1 MGDKFELNVFGS
13 TGLGLH
19 LTINPQTKPKATAD
33 LSGRMQLPNNDA
45 SVREIY
51 QRHGLQLGDKELTAL
66 RLSRPLG
73 VEAINSLL
81 GRIPGFA
88 DLNKDQ
94 RLNLAMR
101 AADLLLEKSVEA
113 KLSREF
119 PTVLNEEEQT
129 AQRLNTLFRNIRGN
143 DVKEGA
149 APSLLESVPMGVSLT
164 IHCDPEFFD

>member
-1 MGDKFELNVFGS
+1 MGDKFDLAAFGS

-19 LTINPQTKPKATAD
+19 LTINPQTKPKATTD

-45 SVREIY
+45 SVRQIY
-51 QRHGLQLGDKELTAL
+51 LRHGLRLGDKELTAL

-88 DLNKDQ
+88 DLDKDR

-101 AADLLLEKSVEA
+101 AADLLLEKSVEG

-119 PTVLNEEEQT
+119 PTVLDEEEQT
-129 AQRLNTLFRNIRGN
+129 AQRLNTLFQNLRGN
-143 DVKEGA
+143 DVKKGA
-149 APSLLESVPMGVSLT
+149 APSLLESVPIGVSLT
-164 IHCDPEFFD
+164 VHCDPEFLD